1 MKNINVN
8 LTTEQAKLVDK
19 AAEERG
25 FASRSEFFRSLLR
38 YIFFYSPHILE
49 KLDTIVFE
57 EPLIKEADKIIA
69 ELKDSGR
76 YSEGFLKSVA
86 AGLKKSEYFNK

>member
-38 YIFFYSPHILE
+38 YIFFYSPHIL
-49 KLDTIVFE
+49 
-57 EPLIKEADKIIA
+57 
-69 ELKDSGR
+69 
-76 YSEGFLKSVA
+76 
-86 AGLKKSEYFNK
+86 